1 MSIIKR
7 TILLTALILA
17 LTLFVLPA
25 LAQDTA
31 TPVPDTAVPTIAT
44 QEASTTAEPLETQ
57 QVMVVVT
64 PTPGIDATA
73 EPTEETTD
81 TAGDEKPVVPANV
94 AGTLVLF
101 LMGILALALAGG
113 SIVTIAANIRKDK
126 LLTQQS
132 EVIGDSIPK
141 EQADKLIGL
150 IDTLVAVLSVGREA
164 IDHVPADSKPQQS
177 GLSAYSI
184 EQLMTEVNLR
194 QTQAGAS
201 GFFTDVTPPI
211 ERFSIDELSAELRR
225 RIPPTPSV
233 DFNPPSVEG

>member
-1 MSIIKR
+1 MKR
-7 TILLTALILA
+7 ILFTLFALLLTLVFATA
-17 LTLFVLPA
+17 FPVF
-25 LAQDTA
+25 AQD

-73 EPTEETTD
+73 VPTEEATD
-81 TAGDEKPVVPANV
+81 TAGDEKAVVPVTGSGAILLIIM
-94 AGTLVLF
+94 AVLAS
-101 LMGILALALAGG
+101 LAAGG
-113 SIVTIAANIRKDK
+113 GVVAIIGRYRKNPEGIRALEIV
-126 LLTQQS
+126 
-132 EVIGDSIPK
+132 GDSVPK
-141 EQADKLIGL
+141 EHADKLIVL
-150 IDTLVAVLSVGREA
+150 IDALVAVLSTGREA
-164 IDHVPADSKPQQS
+164 LDHVAADSKPQQS

-211 ERFSIDELSAELRR
+211 ERFSTDELSAELRR
-225 RIPPTPSV
+225 RIPPTASV

>member
-7 TILLTALILA
+7 TLLLTALILA

-25 LAQDTA
+25 LAQDA
-31 TPVPDTAVPTIAT
+31 TPVPDTAVPTEVT
-44 QEASTTAEPLETQ
+44 QATAEP
-57 QVMVVVT
+57 
-64 PTPGIDATA
+64 TA
-73 EPTEETTD
+73 EPTEEATD

-94 AGTLVLF
+94 AGTILLFLIGVLVLV
-101 LMGILALALAGG
+101 LGGG
-113 SIVTIAANIRKDK
+113 SIATVAADIKKDK
-126 LLTQQS
+126 LLTRQS
-132 EVIGDSIPK
+132 EIVGNSVPK
-141 EQADKLIGL
+141 EHADKLVGV
-150 IDTLVAVLSVGREA
+150 IDAMVAVLSVGREA
-164 IDHVPADSKPQQS
+164 LDHVAADSKPQQS

-194 QTQAGAS
+194 QTQSGAS

-233 DFNPPSVEG
+233 DFNPTLVEG